1 MKKFNQHNKESKNSK
16 EEVPSSDSNN
26 SLLENFTKKYGLH
39 VNNVEKTN
47 STVNLFED
55 IISKLDQYVKKD
67 ELSDFLFNQIVVL
80 KEQFEDFKTNVNNL
94 NQQKNQE
101 ITNDVESI
109 ISRAKLVIENVDK
122 ESSLYKKK
130 YYEDIID
137 TDKKF
142 QEIDYKFSNLDYN
155 SIQEKIEN
163 FNIQLAN
170 LEEVTIPKQ
179 NKKVN
184 KFIIE
189 NEESI
194 KNVNETNN
202 KLKNVVTEIL
212 VDFENKLDNLSETFL
227 TNDKLDVTNKNY
239 NKKIV
244 EVHNQVERIRK
255 DFTKVDN
262 HFTLSKDQFK
272 DIGDKLN
279 SVTENIFG
287 VEQRI
292 KAERDKQNYKIVEA
306 DTKLD
311 KKIEDVESKNDDKL
325 NEITK
330 NVDIFK
336 KDVSADLNVIGEE
349 FDKEIV
355 NTRKQLDR
363 KISDVKIEQNKVDTK
378 LKKLF
383 NEEFKSVSKDLK
395 TTNVK
400 FDKQLNKYKLLEDK
414 TKILMDE
421 VKLVFKDEKLTDI
434 DKKISFLEETLE
446 KFNEKTVLTENL
458 VNVPSETNRD
468 PLTPL
473 NQDYVTF
480 DQLKKHY
487 QMFIGRVQQQLM
499 SLGGGGA
506 VRIDQLDDVNI
517 RDSQGTIKATN
528 GQSLVYITASG
539 KFEPISVGA
548 AAGEV
553 STVGGAQGAISNAQI
568 LQFFTSGVA
577 ANVGNLSLS
586 GNIIPDADNVH
597 SLGTESL
604 RFKDLFLSGN
614 TFKLGGLTLKDTGGK
629 LAVTDSAD
637 EVILEAS
644 ESTPGLTSADLTV
657 ANIAGY
663 ASNLDTRFT
672 GANVGG
678 ALTGGTDIEI
688 TAGGTLNFTGSGGSG
703 VASIGGYNGT
713 MVNTMISNIV
723 ISSGVLKAANIS
735 DFTTSARSSFS
746 GGTDIEITGGG
757 AINFTGSGGSGVA
770 SIGGYSGTMVN
781 TQISNIVISSGVLRT
796 NNVTEDTN
804 LYFTNDRANA
814 MIASN
819 AIIGGYSLSDG
830 ITNPQSNS
838 RVSNIVISSGVLK
851 SANISDL
858 VSTARGSLSKADGA
872 GAYNTGTGVITIPS
886 TTAHI
891 SEYTNL
897 FYANGRA
904 NSTIVANLNY
914 SNVDYMSNL
923 IGSTTQ
929 IQLTSEKNFIRFYAA
944 NQSAFPAAG
953 DYHGAIMHSHAD
965 AGMYFAHG
973 GAWIKLIDQ
982 PTLDAVKIGGYSIT
996 SGVTNPQSN
1005 SQISNIVISSGV
1017 LKSANVTELT
1027 NLFFTNARANAMIA
1041 SNAIIGG
1048 YSLSD
1053 GITNPQSNSRISNIV
1068 VSSGVL
1074 KSANISD
1081 LVSTARGSL
1090 SKADGAGAYNTGT
1103 GVITIPATTAH
1114 VAESASGLYFSNTRA
1129 NGTISANVQHS
1140 LVRSL
1145 TLAASDE
1152 TTDLTTG
1159 TAKVTFRAPFAMT
1172 LPATPL
1178 PRISVQTAPVGGT
1191 PPLIVDINEGGSTIL
1206 STKLTIDENETTS
1219 KTAAT
1224 PCVVSDATIADDA
1237 IITVDIDQ
1245 IGSSTAGKGLK
1256 LTLYYTVT
1264 E

>member
-1 MKKFNQHNKESKNSK
+1 MKKFNEFDKKTVESTDDK
-16 EEVPSSDSNN
+16 V
-26 SLLENFTKKYGLH
+26 LENFTENLEELDKNVKNSDQALGMFENVISELDSSLSENFVQKKDVTNFFKSQIVSLKDQFENLKSEILNLNDHQKNELLGEVNLILKNA
-39 VNNVEKTN
+39 NNVIEK
-47 STVNLFED
+47 
-55 IISKLDQYVKKD
+55 
-67 ELSDFLFNQIVVL
+67 
-80 KEQFEDFKTNVNNL
+80 
-94 NQQKNQE
+94 
-101 ITNDVESI
+101 
-109 ISRAKLVIENVDK
+109 VDK
-122 ESSLYKKK
+122 QSSLYKNK
-130 YYEDIID
+130 YYEDTIGN
-137 TDKKF
+137 DKKF
-142 QEIDYKFSNLDYN
+142 QEIDYKFSNLNYN
-155 SIQEKIEN
+155 AIQEKIEN
-163 FNIQLAN
+163 FYIELSNFK
-170 LEEVTIPKQ
+170 EVTIPNQ

-189 NEESI
+189 NAESI
-194 KNVNETNN
+194 KNVNETSD
-202 KLKNVVTEIL
+202 KLKNVVTQIL
-212 VDFENKLDNLSETFL
+212 TDFETKLENLTETFL
-227 TNDKLDVTNKNY
+227 TNDKLDVTNKKY

-311 KKIEDVESKNDDKL
+311 KKIEDVDSKNNDKL

-330 NVDIFK
+330 NVDTLK
-336 KDVSADLNVIGEE
+336 KDLSADINVIGEE

-395 TTNVK
+395 TTNIK
-400 FDKQLNKYKLLEDK
+400 FDKHLNKYKLLEDK
-414 TKILMDE
+414 QKSIISDVKNIFKDKKFVDINQKIL
-421 VKLVFKDEKLTDI
+421 FI
-434 DKKISFLEETLE
+434 EETIE
-446 KFNEKTVLTENL
+446 KFNEKTILTEEL
-458 VNVPSETNRD
+458 VSNPSENNKD

-473 NQDYVTF
+473 NQNFVTF

-487 QMFIGRVQQQLM
+487 SLFIGRIQQQLM

-506 VRIDQLDDVNI
+506 VRLDQLDDVNI
-517 RDSQGTIKATN
+517 RNSSGAIKATN
-528 GQSLVYITASG
+528 GQSLVFITASG

-553 STVGGAQGAISNAQI
+553 SSVGGAQGGISNAQI
-568 LQFFTSGVA
+568 LQFVTSAVK

-672 GANVGG
+672 GANIGG
-678 ALTGGTDIEI
+678 ALTGGTDIQI
-688 TAGGTLNFTGSGGSG
+688 TAGGTVNFTGSGGSG
-703 VASIGGYNGT
+703 VASVGGYSGT
-713 MVNTMISNIV
+713 MVNTQISNIV

-781 TQISNIVISSGVLRT
+781 TQISNIVISSGVLKAANISDLVSTARGSLSKADGAGAYNT
-796 NNVTEDTN
+796 GTGVITIPATTAHISEGTN
-804 LYFTNDRANA
+804 LYYANGRANSTLVANLSLSNVDYMSNLVGSDTQIQLTSEKNFIRFYAPNQAAFPAASSFHGAIQHSHADAA
-814 MIASN
+814 MYFAHGGVWIKLIDQPTLDAVK
-819 AIIGGYSLSDG
+819 IGGYS
-830 ITNPQSNS
+830 ITSGVSNPVSNS
-838 RVSNIVISSGVLK
+838 QISNIVISSGVLK

-872 GAYNTGTGVITIPS
+872 GAYNTGTGVITIPA

-891 SEYTNL
+891 AE
-897 FYANGRA
+897 
-904 NSTIVANLNY
+904 VA
-914 SNVDYMSNL
+914 D
-923 IGSTTQ
+923 Q
-929 IQLTSEKNFIRFYAA
+929 
-944 NQSAFPAAG
+944 
-953 DYHGAIMHSHAD
+953 
-965 AGMYFAHG
+965 YF
-973 GAWIKLIDQ
+973 
-982 PTLDAVKIGGYSIT
+982 S
-996 SGVTNPQSN
+996 
-1005 SQISNIVISSGV
+1005 
-1017 LKSANVTELT
+1017 
-1027 NLFFTNARANAMIA
+1027 NARANIALA
-1041 SNAIIGG
+1041 SNLDVRVPILGRA
-1048 YSLSD
+1048 
-1053 GITNPQSNSRISNIV
+1053 
-1068 VSSGVL
+1068 
-1074 KSANISD
+1074 A
-1081 LVSTARGSL
+1081 L
-1090 SKADGAGAYNTGT
+1090 SKADGAGAYNSGT

-1140 LVRSL
+1140 LVRSM

-1159 TAKVTFRAPFAMT
+1159 TAKVTFRTPFPMT

-1178 PRISVQTAPVGGT
+1178 PRISVQTAPVGST
-1191 PPLIVDINEGGSTIL
+1191 LVVDINENGSTIL
-1206 STKLTIDENETTS
+1206 STKLSIDAGEKTS

-1224 PCVVSDATIADDA
+1224 PCVVSDASIADDSE
-1237 IITVDIDQ
+1237 ITVDIDQ